1 VSKFYKTDWSLLSL
15 DIQESRKVVNL
26 LNSFYL
32 DLVSILSGEY
42 YDYNEEEDD
51 EDYYEEDEEEY
62 YDEKEEYWAPTN
74 EYDSHIMQ
82 ILDMMT
88 DVSVRILLEKDG
100 DMNDVLCDY
109 FSIVN

>member
-1 VSKFYKTDWSLLSL
+1 SKFYKTDWSLLSL

-51 EDYYEEDEEEY
+51 EDYYEEEY
-62 YDEKEEYWAPTN
+62 YDENEEYWAPENKYT
-74 EYDSHIMQ
+74 SHIIQ

-88 DVSVRILLEKDG
+88 NVSFRILTDTYG
-100 DMNDVLCDY
+100 DINDRVCNY
-109 FSIVN
+109 FSTVN